1 MAWGRKDKGSKEG
14 DSADARGSIVA
25 AFWKLLNEQYRFADL
40 TPGVIASGAHCNKA
54 SFYYNFSSTEEVAAA
69 ALGQEFPGDAA
80 MAQDVF
86 KVLSGVG
93 LDSVDDVLQT
103 PRWEHVMLLVRQG
116 GGEVVRTVLG
126 VQAEDL
132 CDQIFRPE
140 GGELEPEAKSIAKSL
155 ASGGLTIICD
165 YLRAPSKGVE
175 MSLPL
180 AYLSDITQR
189 AFEEMCV
196 VQGVSQQEVLDRL
209 WRAPDDM
216 QDPAPAPTKEDA
228 SAGAASE

>member
-1 MAWGRKDKGSKEG
+1 MAWGRKDKGSKES
-14 DSADARGSIVA
+14 DSADAQASIIA
-25 AFWKLLNEQYRFADL
+25 AFWKLLDDQYRFGDL
-40 TPGVIASGAHCNKA
+40 TPGVLASGAHCSKA

-86 KVLSGVG
+86 RVLSGMG
-93 LDSVDDVLQT
+93 LESPDDVLRT
-103 PRWEHVMLLVRQG
+103 GRWDRVMLLVRQG

-140 GGELEPEAKSIAKSL
+140 GGELEPQTKSIAKSL

-175 MSLPL
+175 MSLP
-180 AYLSDITQR
+180 ATYLSDITQR
-189 AFEEMCV
+189 AFEEMCLS
-196 VQGVSQQEVLDRL
+196 QDVSQQEILDRL
-209 WRAPDDM
+209 WGPESPGGDD
-216 QDPAPAPTKEDA
+216 
-228 SAGAASE
+228 